1 MMLEKSYKHQFGK
14 EKLQC
19 IRIKRNMVKLKN
31 IMFEASITGKQA
43 NTESMGGYKG
53 FFKLSEMEAYKK
65 WLKKTLKVELVE
77 GINDPGILKA
87 VFLAGGP
94 GSGKTYVAKGLFGI
108 PDRINVSQSGMKM
121 VNSDKELK
129 FLLNKYGFG
138 TDLDSLPDEVFAN
151 LTSPKD
157 PQYSGLRNFAKDL
170 TKERQRLYME
180 GRLGMII
187 DGTGDD
193 FAKISAEKKE
203 LEALG
208 YDCYMI
214 FVNTTLE
221 VALKRNEN
229 RDRVLPRSIVE
240 ASHREVNKNVGG
252 FQGLFGGSNFLI
264 VDNNQDLK
272 EEAAIKRFNMMVKKV
287 LSKFIRRPI
296 KNKRGLSWM
305 RKNKILMRKR

>member
-1 MMLEKSYKHQFGK
+1 ML
-14 EKLQC
+14 
-19 IRIKRNMVKLKN
+19 KLKKLL
-31 IMFEASITGKQA
+31 FEASLTGKQA
-43 NTESMGGYKG
+43 NTESMGGFKG

-65 WLKKTLKVELVE
+65 WLKKTLRVELVE
-77 GINDPGILKA
+77 GVNDPGILKA

-108 PDRINVSQSGMKM
+108 PERVNVSQTGMKM

-138 TDLDSLPDEVFAN
+138 TDLDSLPDEVFQN
-151 LTSPKD
+151 LTGDGPD
-157 PQYSGLRNFAKDL
+157 ASGLRKFAKSL
-170 TKERQRLYME
+170 TKQRQKLYTE

-193 FAKISAEKKE
+193 YNKISAEKKE
-203 LEALG
+203 LEEIG
-208 YDCYMI
+208 YDTFMI

-221 VALKRNEN
+221 VALERNEN

-240 ASHREVNKNVGG
+240 ASHREVTKNIGG

-272 EEAAIKRFNMMVKKV
+272 EEQAQKRFNMLVKKGIGQ
-287 LSKFIRRPI
+287 FIRRPI
-296 KNKRGLSWM
+296 KNKRGLSWI
-305 RKNKILMRKR
+305 RKNKILMRKK

>member
-1 MMLEKSYKHQFGK
+1 ML
-14 EKLQC
+14 
-19 IRIKRNMVKLKN
+19 KLKN
-31 IMFEASITGKQA
+31 LLFEASITGQA
-43 NTESMGGYKG
+43 PNTESLGGYKG

-65 WLKKTLKVELVE
+65 WLKKTLRIELVE

-108 PDRINVSQSGMKM
+108 PDRVNVSQSGMKM

-129 FLLNKYGFG
+129 YLLNKFGFG
-138 TDLDSLPDEVFAN
+138 TDLDSLPDEVFKN
-151 LTSPKD
+151 LTDPSDPK
-157 PQYSGLRNFAKDL
+157 YSGLRSFAKDL
-170 TKERQRLYME
+170 TGERRRLYQN

-193 FAKISAEKKE
+193 FKKIAAEKKE
-203 LEALG
+203 LEAVG

-221 VALKRNEN
+221 VALRRNEN
-229 RDRVLPRSIVE
+229 RDRVLPKSIVE
-240 ASHREVNKNVGG
+240 QSHRDVTRNIGG

-264 VDNNQDLK
+264 IDNNQDIDD
-272 EEAAIKRFNMMVKKV
+272 EEKAQKRFNMLVKQG
-287 LSKFIRRPI
+287 LGKFIKRPI
-296 KNKRGLSWM
+296 KNKRGLSWV
-305 RKNKILMRKR
+305 RKNKLLGKK

>member
-1 MMLEKSYKHQFGK
+1 ML
-14 EKLQC
+14 
-19 IRIKRNMVKLKN
+19 KLKN
-31 IMFEASITGKQA
+31 LLFEASITGQA
-43 NTESMGGYKG
+43 PNTESLGGYKG

-65 WLKKTLKVELVE
+65 WLKKTLRIELVE

-108 PDRINVSQSGMKM
+108 PERVNVSQSGMKM

-138 TDLDSLPDEVFAN
+138 TDLDSLPDEVFKN
-151 LTSPKD
+151 LTDPSDPK
-157 PQYSGLRNFAKDL
+157 YSGLRNFAKDL
-170 TKERQRLYME
+170 TAERRRLYQN

-193 FAKISAEKKE
+193 FKKIAAEKKE
-203 LEALG
+203 LEAVG

-221 VALKRNEN
+221 VALERNEN
-229 RDRVLPRSIVE
+229 RDRVLPKSIVE
-240 ASHREVNKNVGG
+240 ASHREVNKNIGG

-264 VDNNQDLK
+264 VDNNEHV
-272 EEAAIKRFNMMVKKV
+272 EEEKAQKRFNMLVRQG
-287 LSKFIRRPI
+287 LGKFIKRPI
-296 KNKRGLSWM
+296 KNKRGLSWI
-305 RKNKILMRKR
+305 RKNKILGKK

>member
-1 MMLEKSYKHQFGK
+1 
-14 EKLQC
+14 
-19 IRIKRNMVKLKN
+19 MVKLKD

-43 NTESMGGYKG
+43 NTESMGGFKG

-108 PDRINVSQSGMKM
+108 PDRVNVSQSGMKM

-129 FLLNKYGFG
+129 YLLNKFGFG
-138 TDLDSLPDEVFAN
+138 TDLDSLPDEVFKN
-151 LTSPKD
+151 LTDPTDPK
-157 PQYSGLRNFAKDL
+157 YSGLRSFAKDL
-170 TKERQRLYME
+170 TGQRRKLYQD

-193 FAKISAEKKE
+193 FKKISAEKKE
-203 LEALG
+203 LEAVG

-221 VALKRNEN
+221 VALQRNEN
-229 RDRVLPRSIVE
+229 RDRVLPKSIVE
-240 ASHREVNKNVGG
+240 QSHREVTRNIGG

-264 VDNNQDLK
+264 VDNNEHVDD
-272 EEAAIKRFNMMVKKV
+272 EEKAQKRFNMLVRQG
-287 LSKFIRRPI
+287 LGKFIKRPI
-296 KNKRGLSWM
+296 KNKRGLSWI
-305 RKNKILMRKR
+305 RKNKILGKK